1 MKSSAVIS
9 MLLCLALCTGSLA
22 STADVS
28 LPALP
33 LDEEPGVMRRLQG
46 ALVDGHDINF
56 LKKTANAADAVKDAI
71 GTKVQGV
78 QHFATHVGKEAA
90 EEVKDVVKAD
100 SKVLSKAAK
109 ATHSTL
115 KSSGEAIRAT
125 GAAIGAGAAHI
136 ATAPFGGLFSH
147 AAHKTAEHAKK
158 ETKQAVK
165 KAVKGVKKVKR
176 AVAKAADE
184 KADALH
190 DTAKAAAHAVKRASI
205 KNDIAKRLAAMKVEK
220 AVGAGVKAVL
230 KP

>member
-1 MKSSAVIS
+1 MPQLACSSWLHGVY
-9 MLLCLALCTGSLA
+9 GSNNCKNP
-22 STADVS
+22 S
-28 LPALP
+28 PALNLRTLDQP
-33 LDEEPGVMRRLQG
+33 LTIPLLLLLLLLPPFLLLLLQ
-46 ALVDGHDINF
+46 
-56 LKKTANAADAVKDAI
+56 
-71 GTKVQGV
+71 VQGV

-100 SKVLSKAAK
+100 TKVLSKAAK

-115 KSSGEAIRAT
+115 KSSGEAIRAS
-125 GAAIGAGAAHI
+125 GAAIGAGAAHL

-205 KNDIAKRLAAMKVEK
+205 KNDIAKRLAAMKVKK